1 MDNLW
6 LTLEYWL
13 SRNLPEA
20 LADLNPGCS
29 SGELEELERCLNCS
43 LPEDFKAFYRG
54 HNGQAGE
61 ATGIFCGLPF
71 LSTDAVFNQWST
83 WRDLAEDFAKEA
95 EDFDESNFTT
105 EITGA
110 SYPINAIKPTYINL
124 KWIPFSHDGAGNH
137 LGIDLDPGTAGV
149 KGQVINFGADE
160 SNKFVLASSLAEFVA
175 WIVNQYQA
183 GNYQQNERSL
193 TLKEPLNTH
202 FLDVIPRLFGPG

>member
-1 MDNLW
+1 MDEVW

-13 SRNLPEA
+13 SQNLPEA

-29 SGELEELERCLNCS
+29 SEELDELERCLNCS
-43 LPEDFKAFYRG
+43 LPEDFKTFYQG

-71 LSTDAVFNQWST
+71 LSTNALFDQWFT

-95 EDFDESNFTT
+95 EDLGERNLAT

-110 SYPINAIKPTYINL
+110 SYPINAIKPMYINL
-124 KWIPFSHDGAGNH
+124 KWIPFSYDGAGNH

-149 KGQVINFGADE
+149 RGQVINFGADE
-160 SNKFVLASSLAEFVA
+160 NNKFVLASSLTDFVA
-175 WIVNQYQA
+175 WIVTQYQI

-193 TLKEPLNTH
+193 NLQEPLNTH
-202 FLDVIPRLFGPG
+202 FLDVVPMLFGPG